1 MNPIDETRASALADF
16 ARLLANLTR
25 PSALVELMAT
35 AVCLLAAFGLVR
47 LVRGPHRAA
56 DSVWFGRRLY
66 DGVLFPLFAL
76 GLALIARWLL
86 REQMAIAVFALV
98 VPILAS
104 LVAIRLVVRV
114 LRHVFPLSGAMRF
127 FERSLSWL
135 VWMAVALW
143 VTGLMQPLLAEVAAI
158 QLPLGSTP
166 LSLLALIQGA
176 ISVVVVMVLALSLST
191 LIETQLLDGA
201 VDNLSVRKMTANAL
215 RVLLLF
221 VGLMVALSAAGI
233 DITTLGVL
241 GGAIGVGI
249 GLGLQ
254 KLASNYISGFV
265 ILAERSMRIGD
276 NVKVD
281 NFEGRITDIKT
292 RYTVVRSISGRE
304 AIVPNEMLITQR
316 VENLSLA
323 DPKVLVTTTVQ
334 VAYGTDLDLLMPQ
347 LVSAVAS
354 VPRVLPDISPAV
366 QLSAFAPDG
375 LELTVA
381 FWIGDPHNGQGNVRS
396 EVNLAVLR
404 TLNAARVTIPFPQRV
419 VRTIDRDD
427 GAIDPSHR
435 VDATSDP
442 AAASAVGRSSG
453 PERAPPSS
461 TAGPTPAP

>member
-1 MNPIDETRASALADF
+1 MGALM
-16 ARLLANLTR
+16 R
-25 PSALVELMAT
+25 PSAVIELVAT
-35 AVCLLAAFGLVR
+35 GACLLAAYGLVA
-47 LVRGPHRAA
+47 LVRGPRRAA
-56 DSVWFGRRLY
+56 VSIWFGRRLY

-104 LVAIRLVVRV
+104 LAAIRLVVRV
-114 LRHVFPLSGAMRF
+114 LRHVFAQSEVMRL

-135 VWMAVALW
+135 VWIAVALW
-143 VTGLMQPLLAEVAAI
+143 VTGLMQPVLAELAAI
-158 QLPLGSTP
+158 QLPLGATSI
-166 LSLLALIQGA
+166 SLLALIQGL
-176 ISVVVVMVLALSLST
+176 ISVVLVMVLALSLST

-249 GLGLQ
+249 GFGLQ

-276 NVKVD
+276 NIKVD
-281 NFEGRITDIKT
+281 TFEGRITDIKT

-323 DPKVLVTTTVQ
+323 DPKVLLTTTVQ
-334 VAYGTDLDLLMPQ
+334 VAYGTDLELLIPQ
-347 LVSAVAS
+347 LVSAVAA
-354 VPRVLPDISPAV
+354 VPRVLTDISPGV

-396 EVNLAVLR
+396 DVNRMVLR
-404 TLNAARVTIPFPQRV
+404 TLNAARVTIPYPQRV
-419 VRTIDRDD
+419 MRTNDPD
-427 GAIDPSHR
+427 GAPS
-435 VDATSDP
+435 APP
-442 AAASAVGRSSG
+442 AVSAADRSNG
-453 PERAPPSS
+453 PAPAPPSS
-461 TAGPTPAP
+461 AAGPTPAP